1 MRGSGLIVGLVAIL
15 GLAGSG
21 ALAQT
26 SEPYVIGLTGDLS
39 GPSAGTY
46 KPLAEGARIYFDA
59 LNAKGGINGHPV
71 KLLTRDSR
79 GDPNQVVSDLNYFD
93 GEKVSG
99 VIFTSP
105 SGTLGAYIRQN
116 QTSKLPTV
124 YVNACYPPATPPQ
137 PDPNF
142 FCPGISTLTD
152 ALTFIDLAK
161 QMAGSEKIK
170 LAFVTTD
177 IPGARGAAERIMK
190 PRAEAQGMEVAEV
203 AVMPLASSD
212 ATAIARGFMEKGVNT
227 VISYTISKHMLA
239 GAEALARLGW
249 KGKYYLFTGLPG
261 TFEQLRQ
268 LKTENIYGLDHFSA
282 LGEGKPIHKQIL
294 DASAKEKFD
303 FPVDDVR
310 MGYRSAMVLAAAL
323 QKCGWPCDR
332 DKLRATMTTLTVDS
346 PDFVDLNL
354 NPNVFSATNHTS
366 PKKTYRV
373 FHWSDAKK
381 DIVAADIALSAD
393 ERDWK

>member
-1 MRGSGLIVGLVAIL
+1 MHGCKLVVGLIAIL
-15 GLAGSG
+15 GLTSSVAV
-21 ALAQT
+21 AQN
-26 SEPYVIGLTGDLS
+26 SQPYVIGLTGDLS

-46 KPLAEGARIYFDA
+46 KPLAEGARIFFDA

-99 VIFTSP
+99 VLFTSP

-116 QTSKLPTV
+116 QTAKLPTI
-124 YVNACYPPATPPQ
+124 YINACYPPSTPPQ

-152 ALTFIDLAK
+152 ALTFVDLAQ
-161 QMAGSEKIK
+161 QMAGSEKVK
-170 LAFVTTD
+170 LGFVTTD

-190 PRAEAQGMEVAEV
+190 PRAESKGMEVVEV

-282 LGEGKPIHKQIL
+282 LGEGKPVHKEIL
-294 DASAKEKFD
+294 AAAAQERFD

-310 MGYRSAMVLAAAL
+310 MGYRSAMVLAAGL
-323 QKCGWPCDR
+323 QKCGWPCDSE
-332 DKLRATMTTLTVDS
+332 KLRGVLTTLTVDS
-346 PDFVDLNL
+346 TDFQDLNL
-354 NPNVFSATNHTS
+354 NPNIFSATNHTS

-373 FHWSDAKK
+373 FQWSNAKN
-381 DIVAADIALSAD
+381 DIVAADVALSAE

>member
-1 MRGSGLIVGLVAIL
+1 MHGCKLVVGLVAIL
-15 GLAGSG
+15 SFTYSG
-21 ALAQT
+21 AIAQN

-59 LNAKGGINGHPV
+59 VNAKGGINGHPV

-99 VIFTSP
+99 VLFTSP
-105 SGTLGAYIRQN
+105 SGTLGAYVRQN
-116 QTSKLPTV
+116 QTSKLPTI
-124 YVNACYPPATPPQ
+124 YINACYPPSTPPQ

-152 ALTFIDLAK
+152 AFTFVDLAQK
-161 QMAGSEKIK
+161 MAGSEKVK
-170 LAFVTTD
+170 LGFVTTD

-190 PRAEAQGMEVAEV
+190 PRAESKGMEVVEV

-282 LGEGKPIHKQIL
+282 LGEGKPIHKEIL
-294 DASAKEKFD
+294 AAAAKERFD

-310 MGYRSAMVLAAAL
+310 MGYRSAMVLAAGL
-323 QKCGWPCDR
+323 QKCGWPCDSE
-332 DKLRATMTTLTVDS
+332 KLRGVLTTLTVDGA
-346 PDFVDLNL
+346 DFQDLNL
-354 NPNVFSATNHTS
+354 NPNIFSATNHTS

-373 FHWSDAKK
+373 FQWSNAKN
-381 DIVAADIALSAD
+381 DIVAADVPLSAE